1 MREINGIP
9 SVVEGT
15 AYWAHILV
23 PNTRFEPQKFEL
35 NLAVSDEVFQLFSD
49 AGYYGCHAAGTKDF
63 SPDAVVVFQ
72 KFAHS
77 KDGTPNP
84 SPRLVNGDNEDIDV
98 ALGNGSRVKVQWS
111 HREYPMRGSG
121 NMVLRAE
128 PVAVQVINLIEY
140 GETSN
145 GSAATTLEF

>member
-49 AGYYGCHAAGTKDF
+49 AGYFG
-63 SPDAVVVFQ
+63 
-72 KFAHS
+72 
-77 KDGTPNP
+77 
-84 SPRLVNGDNEDIDV
+84 
-98 ALGNGSRVKVQWS
+98 
-111 HREYPMRGSG
+111 
-121 NMVLRAE
+121 
-128 PVAVQVINLIEY
+128 
-140 GETSN
+140 
-145 GSAATTLEF
+145 